1 MEGKITLSL
10 FYMGLVSAV
19 VAVALSVVTFY
30 GTIQEQVRRDLQASG
45 DMVAVAC
52 ERGFLDPEGLAAFG
66 TEELR
71 ITLIAADGTVLM
83 DSNAPAGE
91 MEDHSQRPEIE
102 DALSLGFGWA
112 ARQSQTLG
120 TNEYYYAQRL
130 DSGDILRVSVEAATV
145 PMMLGQAAPGLIGI
159 LILLFV
165 LAVVFAVLLTK
176 RLLQPIRTL
185 PAQLDDPDLANDTSR
200 VYPELAPFVREIQNQ
215 RSLREEMRQEFTATV
230 SHELKTPLTTISGY
244 AEMIETGLAKP
255 EDNKK
260 IAGVI
265 HREAGRLLQLI
276 GEIIRLSELD
286 ASGRQEVRQDRVEL
300 LGLAKECR
308 ETLESAA
315 AQRGIR
321 LEVEGSP
328 WALWGNRTQLWELVY
343 NLMDNAIRYNR
354 DNGTVT
360 VEVGKGFLAV
370 RDTGIGIPKEHQG
383 RIFERFYRVDKSHS
397 RATGGTGLGLSIVKH
412 VAEAHRGRI
421 TVESTVNVGTEIRV
435 TFAE

>member
-1 MEGKITLSL
+1 MESKITLSL
-10 FYMGLVSAV
+10 FYMGLLSAV
-19 VAVALSVVTFY
+19 IAVALSVATFY
-30 GTIQEQVRRDLQASG
+30 GTVQEQVRRDLQASG
-45 DMVAVAC
+45 DLVAVAYG
-52 ERGFLDPEGLAAFG
+52 RGSVSSDGLVEFG
-66 TEELR
+66 TEDLR
-71 ITLIAADGTVLM
+71 ITLIAADGTVLV
-83 DSNAPAGE
+83 DSDAPAGE

-102 DALSLGFGWA
+102 DALALGFGWA
-112 ARQSQTLG
+112 TRQSQTLG

-130 DSGDILRVSVEAATV
+130 EDGNILRVSVEAATV
-145 PMMLGQAAPGLIGI
+145 PMLLSRAAPALVGI
-159 LILLFV
+159 LMLLFV

-176 RLLQPIRTL
+176 RLLQPIRAL

-200 VYPELAPFVREIQNQ
+200 VYPELVPFVQEIQNQ
-215 RSLREEMRQEFTATV
+215 RSLREEMRQEFTANV

-315 AQRGIR
+315 AQRGIC